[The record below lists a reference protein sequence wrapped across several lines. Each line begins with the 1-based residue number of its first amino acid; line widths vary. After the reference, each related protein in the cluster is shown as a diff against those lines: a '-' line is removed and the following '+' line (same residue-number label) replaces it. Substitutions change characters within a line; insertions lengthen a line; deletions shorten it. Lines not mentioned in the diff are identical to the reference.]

1 MLLPFDY
8 IVKKY
13 NIKPIGILHIGANIG
28 EEAKAY
34 DLQGVKDVCWIE
46 ANPELI
52 PTLRANVKQYGHK
65 VVPALVGDMEDFE
78 VTFHISNNAGQSSS
92 YLELGTHKKVHPSV
106 HYVKDITMKTRRLDQ
121 MSCWGGYDFLNID
134 IQGAELKALKGMGE
148 TLDHFK
154 WVYLEVNWK
163 ELYIGCALFD
173 EVERFLTEKGF
184 KFVESKESGKTGWG
198 DALFI
203 RR

>member
-13 NIKPIGILHIGANIG
+13 DIKPTGILHIGANIG

-52 PTLRANVKQYGHK
+52 PTLRANVHQYGHK
-65 VVPALVGDMEDFE
+65 VLQVCVGDMEGFE
-78 VTFHISNNAGQSSS
+78 VVFHISNNAGQSSS
-92 YLELGTHKKVHPSV
+92 YLDLGTHRKVHPNV
-106 HYVKDITMKTRRLDQ
+106 HYVKDITMKTRRLDT
-121 MSCWGGYDFLNID
+121 MSCWGEYDFLNID
-134 IQGAELKALKGMGE
+134 LQGAELKALKGMGE

-173 EVERFLTEKGF
+173 EVERFMIEKGF
-184 KFVESKESGKTGWG
+184 KFVESKESGRTGWG

-203 RR
+203 RK